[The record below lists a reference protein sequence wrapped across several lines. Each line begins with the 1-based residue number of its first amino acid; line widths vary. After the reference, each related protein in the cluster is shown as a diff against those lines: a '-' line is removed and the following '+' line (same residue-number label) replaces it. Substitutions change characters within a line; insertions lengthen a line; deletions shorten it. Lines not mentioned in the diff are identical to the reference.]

1 MKEIII
7 TYLPKILEYVIVIIA
22 GLLAN
27 KAKKLINT
35 DIKKAIVR
43 DTVKYVEQVFRDVHG
58 AEKLDAAKDKAI
70 ALLKEKGVKISDEEI
85 IVLIESA
92 VSEMNKNDSAIKQ
105 LIEMLET
112 GTIDDFD
119 VKDVQNRD
127 GDS

>member
-1 MKEIII
+1 MKEIIME
-7 TYLPKILEYVIVIIA
+7 YLPKILEYAIIIIA
-22 GLLAN
+22 GILAN

-58 AEKLDAAKDKAI
+58 VEKFDAAKDKAV
-70 ALLKEKGVKISDEEI
+70 ALLREKGIKISDEEI

-92 VSEMNKNDSAIKQ
+92 VSEMNKNDSAIKR
-105 LIEMLET
+105 LIEALET

-119 VKDVQNRD
+119 VQNRD
-127 GDS
+127 GES

>member
-7 TYLPKILEYVIVIIA
+7 EYLPKILEYVIIIIA
-22 GLLAN
+22 GILAN

-58 AEKLDAAKDKAI
+58 TEKLDAAKDKAV
-70 ALLKEKGVKISDEEI
+70 ALLREKGIKISDEEI

-92 VSEMNKNDSAIKQ
+92 VSEMNKNDSAIKR
-105 LIEMLET
+105 LIEALEK

-119 VKDVQNRD
+119 VQNRD
-127 GDS
+127 GES

>member
-1 MKEIII
+1 MKEIIME
-7 TYLPKILEYVIVIIA
+7 YLPKILEYVIIIIA
-22 GLLAN
+22 GVLAN

-58 AEKLDAAKDKAI
+58 AEKLDAAKDKAV
-70 ALLKEKGVKISDEEI
+70 ALLREKGIKISDEEI

-105 LIEMLET
+105 LIEALET

-119 VKDVQNRD
+119 VQNRD
-127 GDS
+127 GES

>member
-7 TYLPKILEYVIVIIA
+7 EYLPKILEYVIIIIA
-22 GLLAN
+22 GILAN

-58 AEKLDAAKDKAI
+58 AEKLDAAKDKAV
-70 ALLKEKGVKISDEEI
+70 ALLREKGIKISDEEI

-92 VSEMNKNDSAIKQ
+92 VSEMNKNDSAIKR
-105 LIEMLET
+105 LIEALET

-119 VKDVQNRD
+119 VQNRD
-127 GDS
+127 GES

>member
-1 MKEIII
+1 MKEIIME
-7 TYLPKILEYVIVIIA
+7 YLPKILEYVIIIIA
-22 GLLAN
+22 GILAN

-58 AEKLDAAKDKAI
+58 TEKLDAAKDKAV
-70 ALLKEKGVKISDEEI
+70 ALLREKGIKISDEEI

-92 VSEMNKNDSAIKQ
+92 VSEMNKNDSAIKR
-105 LIEMLET
+105 LIEALEK

-119 VKDVQNRD
+119 VQNRD
-127 GDS
+127 GES

>member
-1 MKEIII
+1 MKEIIME
-7 TYLPKILEYVIVIIA
+7 YLPKILEYVIIIIA
-22 GLLAN
+22 GVLAN

-58 AEKLDAAKDKAI
+58 AEKLDAATDKAV
-70 ALLKEKGVKISDEEI
+70 ALLREKGIKISDEEI

-105 LIEMLET
+105 LIEALET

-119 VKDVQNRD
+119 VQNRD
-127 GDS
+127 GES

>member
-1 MKEIII
+1 MKEIIME
-7 TYLPKILEYVIVIIA
+7 YLPKILEYVIIIIA
-22 GLLAN
+22 GILAN

-58 AEKLDAAKDKAI
+58 AEKLDAAKDKAV
-70 ALLKEKGVKISDEEI
+70 ALLREKGIKISDEEI

-92 VSEMNKNDSAIKQ
+92 VSEMNKNDSAIKR
-105 LIEMLET
+105 LIEALET

-119 VKDVQNRD
+119 VQNRD
-127 GDS
+127 GES

>member
-1 MKEIII
+1 MKEIIME
-7 TYLPKILEYVIVIIA
+7 YLPKILEYVIIIIA
-22 GLLAN
+22 GVLAN

-43 DTVKYVEQVFRDVHG
+43 DTVKYVEQVFKDIHG
-58 AEKLDAAKDKAI
+58 VEKLDAAKNKAI
-70 ALLKEKGVKISDEEI
+70 TLLREKGIKISDEEI

-105 LIEMLET
+105 LIEALET

-119 VKDVQNRD
+119 VQNRD
-127 GDS
+127 GES

>member
-1 MKEIII
+1 MKEIIME
-7 TYLPKILEYVIVIIA
+7 YLPKILEYVIIIIA
-22 GLLAN
+22 GILAN

-58 AEKLDAAKDKAI
+58 TEKLDAAKDKAV
-70 ALLKEKGVKISDEEI
+70 ALLREKGIKISDEEI

-92 VSEMNKNDSAIKQ
+92 VSEMNKNDSAIKR
-105 LIEMLET
+105 LIEALET

-119 VKDVQNRD
+119 VQNRD
-127 GDS
+127 GES

>member
-7 TYLPKILEYVIVIIA
+7 EYLPKILEYVIIIIA
-22 GLLAN
+22 GILAN

-43 DTVKYVEQVFRDVHG
+43 DTVRYVEQIFRDVHG
-58 AEKLDAAKDKAI
+58 VEKLDAAKDKTV
-70 ALLKEKGVKISDEEI
+70 ALLREKGIKISDEEI

-105 LIEMLET
+105 LIEGLKT

-119 VKDVQNRD
+119 VQNRD
-127 GDS
+127 GES

>member
-7 TYLPKILEYVIVIIA
+7 EYLPKILEYVIIIIA

-58 AEKLDAAKDKAI
+58 AEKLDAAKDKAV
-70 ALLKEKGVKISDEEI
+70 ALLREKGIKISDEEI

-92 VSEMNKNDSAIKQ
+92 VSEMNKNDSAIKR
-105 LIEMLET
+105 LIEALEK

-119 VKDVQNRD
+119 VQNRD
-127 GDS
+127 GES

>member
-1 MKEIII
+1 MKEIIME
-7 TYLPKILEYVIVIIA
+7 YLPKILEYVIIIIA
-22 GLLAN
+22 GILAN

-58 AEKLDAAKDKAI
+58 AEKLDAAKDKAV
-70 ALLKEKGVKISDEEI
+70 ALLREKGVKISDEEI

-92 VSEMNKNDSAIKQ
+92 VSEMNKNDSAIKR
-105 LIEMLET
+105 LIEALET

-119 VKDVQNRD
+119 VQNRD
-127 GDS
+127 GES

>member
-7 TYLPKILEYVIVIIA
+7 EYLPKILEYVIIIIA

-58 AEKLDAAKDKAI
+58 AEKLDAAKDKAV
-70 ALLKEKGVKISDEEI
+70 ALLREKGIKISDEEI

-92 VSEMNKNDSAIKQ
+92 VSEMNKNDSAIKR
-105 LIEMLET
+105 LIEALET

-119 VKDVQNRD
+119 VQNRD
-127 GDS
+127 GES

>member
-1 MKEIII
+1 ME
-7 TYLPKILEYVIVIIA
+7 YLPKILEYVIIIIA
-22 GLLAN
+22 GVLAN

-58 AEKLDAAKDKAI
+58 AEKLDAAKDKAV
-70 ALLKEKGVKISDEEI
+70 ALLREKGIKISDEEI

-105 LIEMLET
+105 LIEALET

-119 VKDVQNRD
+119 VQNRD
-127 GDS
+127 GES